1 MPFWPSDYAALR
13 LRKHWLQP
21 FPDDCGQGQDDALA
35 ALPVPSQE
43 LPQIALSAAAASVST
58 ADGATAGADS
68 AATAD
73 APAGGDTSDPAA
85 PVQAPLPLSEDDRA
99 FLETHLNGEL
109 LSDTLVAYTTPSGV
123 YLPLG
128 ELSRMLDLAIMV
140 DPPQRKATGW
150 IIERSRTFEL
160 DLVAATAATNTRRVK
175 LGSGDA
181 LLYRDEIYVRAEL
194 VNKLLPVEAKV
205 SATDLTLTLTARE
218 PLPRQSRL
226 AREQR
231 AAQLGQGDDGDAA
244 GMTLPIPYRL
254 ATWPSLDLN
263 LSLNGSNRAAAQT
276 RYEARMAGDLLF
288 AGYQFYAGSNDRAEL
303 SDVRVLFERK
313 DPSGSGLAGPFHA
326 TRSNLGDTY
335 TPSLPI
341 GAQSG
346 SGRGLFSTSEPLE
359 QASIFNRTDLRGELP
374 LGFQVELYVNEILR
388 GSQLDAVDGRYEFK
402 DVPLSFGRNVIRLV
416 FYGPRGERREQVRRL
431 NVGGGQ
437 LPAGSF
443 SYAIGAV
450 QQGRNL
456 FEPGRRL
463 AAFDLAT
470 GQLRVVGRLSY
481 GLSNATTLQAGL
493 AGFTTPDG
501 RRSWLST
508 LALRTS
514 IAGVAVNFDG
524 ALDNHSGQA
533 VAVGVGG
540 RFGPV
545 SVVLRHSEYRG
556 GFVDEVVPSSA
567 STARPLLRAT
577 EVRADAALRIGT
589 FSLPLA
595 LDARRIEFASHE
607 NTLEA
612 NLRSSLPV
620 GRYMLSSSVNLQ
632 NSNLASGHMW
642 TASGTTDVSAS
653 VASWHLRAG
662 VTYLLAPQARV
673 DSASLTADRAIS
685 DRLSFR
691 LAATKTLGQ
700 NRGAAFGVG
709 ATFRLNNLL
718 ITGNAN
724 YLTTGHDLRVGLT
737 LSVGALFNPVSR
749 RYQLAPP
756 GAASG
761 SSMVID
767 AFADSNGDGLRGADE
782 APVAGLPITSGARQV
797 HTNTHGIAVVTGLGD
812 GTLARIES
820 LPDEIDDP
828 FLKLDHTVVEFVPR
842 AGRVGV
848 AHYAFVQNG
857 ETSVHARFVA
867 HDGSSR
873 PLSALTLQLLDENG
887 KVVAAG
893 RTEFDGSLL
902 IEALR
907 PGRYRVVIDPEQAD
921 RLGLKLKDPVTLTIV
936 PGVGFADGGDVLVE
950 QTE

>member
-1 MPFWPSDYAALR
+1 MPFHAR
-13 LRKHWLQP
+13 
-21 FPDDCGQGQDDALA
+21 
-35 ALPVPSQE
+35 E
-43 LPQIALSAAAASVST
+43 LPPIALSAAAAE
-58 ADGATAGADS
+58 AGD

-73 APAGGDTSDPAA
+73 ASVGAASSDPAA

-99 FLETHLNGEL
+99 FLEARLNGEL
-109 LSDTLVAYTTPSGV
+109 LSDTLVAYTTRSGV

-128 ELSRMLDLAIMV
+128 ELSRMLDLAIIV

-160 DLVAATAATNTRRVK
+160 DLTAGTAASGTRTVK

-181 LLYRDEIYVRAEL
+181 LLYRDEIYVRADL
-194 VNKLLPVEAKV
+194 ASKLLPVEVKV
-205 SATDLTLTLTARE
+205 SAADLTLELTARE
-218 PLPRQSRL
+218 PLPRQNRL

-231 AAQLGQGDDGDAA
+231 AAQLGQGDDGGIA

-263 LSLNGSNRAAAQT
+263 LSLNGSNRAATQT

-288 AGYQFYAGSNDRAEL
+288 AGYQFYAGSNDRAGL

-326 TRSNLGDTY
+326 TRSDLGDTY
-335 TPSLPI
+335 TPSLSI

-359 QASIFNRTDLRGELP
+359 QASVFNRTDLRGELP
-374 LGFQVELYVNEILR
+374 LGYQVELYVNEILR
-388 GSQLDAVDGRYEFK
+388 GSQLDAVGGRYEFK
-402 DVPLSFGRNVIRLV
+402 DVPLAFGRNVIRLV

-456 FEPGRRL
+456 FEPGGRV
-463 AAFDLAT
+463 AAFDRAT

-481 GLSNATTLQAGL
+481 GLSNAATLQAGL
-493 AGFTTPDG
+493 AGFTTPEG
-501 RRSWLST
+501 RHIWSST

-514 IAGVAVNFDG
+514 IAGMAVDFDG
-524 ALDNHSGQA
+524 ALDNHSGKA
-533 VAVGVGG
+533 VAVGLGG
-540 RFGPV
+540 RFGPL
-545 SVVLRHSEYRG
+545 SVVMRHSEYRG
-556 GFVDEVVPSSA
+556 GFVDEIVPSSA
-567 STARPLLRAT
+567 SSTRPLLRAT

-620 GRYMLSSSVNLQ
+620 GRYLVSSSVNFQ
-632 NSNLASGHMW
+632 DSNLASGHMW

-653 VASWHLRAG
+653 IANWHLRSG
-662 VTYLLAPQARV
+662 VTYLLAPHPKV
-673 DSASLTADRAIS
+673 DSASVTADRAIG

-767 AFADSNGDGLRGADE
+767 AFADSNGDGLRGVDE
-782 APVAGLPITSGARQV
+782 APVGGLPITSGARQV

-812 GTLARIES
+812 GTRARIEA

-828 FLKLDHTVVEFVPR
+828 FLKLDHAVVEFVPR

-873 PLSALTLQLLDENG
+873 PLSALTLQLMDENG

-907 PGRYRVVIDPEQAD
+907 PGRYRVIIDPEQAD
-921 RLGLKLKDPVTLTIV
+921 RLGLKLKEPVTLTIV